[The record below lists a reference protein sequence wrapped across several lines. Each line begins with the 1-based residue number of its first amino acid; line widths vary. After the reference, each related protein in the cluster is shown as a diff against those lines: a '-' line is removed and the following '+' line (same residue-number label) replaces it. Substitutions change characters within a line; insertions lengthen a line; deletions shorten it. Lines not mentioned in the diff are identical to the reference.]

1 MMLSHMFGMA
11 VQIIIGVAILIFL
24 YQVFLSDL
32 ISNKVKANNE
42 MQEHLD
48 SVNKISKVKLTS
60 DDPKEIEKF
69 ITDNAKFLSDQTV
82 SALVARIE
90 QIKDDR
96 IIRGDALKNQ
106 IESLEDP
113 AVAKKASRKG

>member
-113 AVAKKASRKG
+113 SVAKKASRKG

>member
-1 MMLSHMFGMA
+1 MLSHMFGMA
-11 VQIIIGVAILIFL
+11 VQIIIGLAILVFL

-32 ISNKVKANNE
+32 ISSKLKANNE
-42 MQEHLD
+42 LQEHLD
-48 SVNKISKVKLTS
+48 SVQKISKVKLTS

-96 IIRGDALKNQ
+96 VIRGDSLKNQ

-113 AVAKKASRKG
+113 SVVKKAGRKG

>member
-1 MMLSHMFGMA
+1 MLSHMFGMA
-11 VQIIIGVAILIFL
+11 VQIIIGLAVLIFL

-32 ISNKVKANNE
+32 IGDKMKENRE
-42 MQEHLD
+42 LREHLD
-48 SVNKISKVKLTS
+48 SLDKIARVKLTS

-69 ITDNAKFLSDQTV
+69 ITDNAKSLSDQTV
-82 SALVARIE
+82 GALVSRIE

-96 IIRGDALKNQ
+96 VIKGDALKHQ

-113 AVAKKASRKG
+113 VASKKVARK